1 MEMQD
6 VLRLTAGT
14 VRAHR
19 LRTFLTMLGIAI
31 GTSSVILL
39 TSIGEGLRVFMMD
52 QFTQFGTNIMG
63 VHPGVTQTFGMAGIA
78 TTTRK
83 LTIDDAEALRRVPG
97 IEKVVPMC
105 FGNGRVEAGDRAR
118 AVFIY
123 GINSDALELWRFR
136 VRQGSF
142 LPQGDPRVSSP
153 LAVLGPTLKKELFGE
168 RNALG
173 QHLRIGG
180 RRFVVIGVMEPKG
193 QMVGFDLDDTVYIH
207 TQAAME
213 IFNKEGLTEI
223 DLMFS
228 QAQQVDQVA
237 TQVKKVIRD
246 RHDGHVDVT
255 IITMNE
261 MLASLD
267 KILNIITMAVGAIAA
282 ISLLVGAI
290 GILTMMW
297 ISVNER
303 IGEIGLLKAIG
314 AEPAQLLQLFLTE
327 AALLSTIGGVIGV
340 AVGLGLAQLLRIL
353 IPALPVKV
361 PVLYLV
367 LSVVVSVGVGL
378 TSGVL
383 PARRASKLDPIEAL
397 RAE

>member
-1 MEMQD
+1 MQD

-19 LRTFLTMLGIAI
+19 MRTFLTMLGIAI

-39 TSIGEGLRVFMMD
+39 TSIGEGLRYFMMD

-63 VHPGVTQTFGMAGIA
+63 VHPGVTQTMGMAGVA

-97 IEKVVPMC
+97 IERVVPMC
-105 FGNGRVEAGDRAR
+105 FGNGRVESGDRAR

-123 GINSDALELWRFR
+123 GINSDALDLWRFK

-142 LPQGDPRVSSP
+142 LPKGDPRVSSP

-168 RNALG
+168 GNPLG

-193 QMVGFDLDDTVYIH
+193 QMVGLDLDDTVYIH
-207 TQAAME
+207 TQAAMD

-228 QAQQVDQVA
+228 QAHQVDEVS
-237 TQVKKVIRD
+237 TEVKKVIRD
-246 RHDGHVDVT
+246 RHDGHVDIT

-303 IGEIGLLKAIG
+303 VGEIGLLKAIG
-314 AEPAQLLQLFLTE
+314 AEPGQLLQLFLTE
-327 AALLSTIGGVIGV
+327 AALLSTIGGIIGV
-340 AVGLGLAQLLRIL
+340 AVGLGLAQALGIL

-361 PVLYLV
+361 PVTYVV
-367 LSVVVSVGVGL
+367 LSVIVSVGVGL
-378 TSGVL
+378 TSGVF
-383 PARRASKLDPIEAL
+383 PARRASRLDPIEAL

>member
-1 MEMQD
+1 MEMND
-6 VLRLTAGT
+6 VLRLTIGT
-14 VRAHR
+14 IRAHR

-52 QFTQFGTNIMG
+52 EFTQFGTNIMG
-63 VHPGVTQTFGMAGIA
+63 VHPGVTQTMGMAGVA

-83 LTIDDAEALRRVPG
+83 LTIDDAEAFRRIPG
-97 IEKVVPMC
+97 IIRVVPMV

-123 GINSDALELWRFR
+123 GVNSDALELWRFQ

-142 LPQGDPRVSSP
+142 LPPGDPRVSSP
-153 LAVLGPTLKKELFGE
+153 LAVLGPRLKKELFGE
-168 RNALG
+168 KNPLG

-193 QMVGFDLDDTVYIH
+193 QMVGLDLDDTVYIH
-207 TQAAME
+207 TQAAMDL
-213 IFNKEGLTEI
+213 FNKEGLTEI
-223 DLMFS
+223 DVMFS
-228 QAQQVDQVA
+228 QARQVDSVSDG
-237 TQVKKVIRD
+237 VKKVIRD
-246 RHDGHVDVT
+246 RHDGHEDVT

-261 MLASLD
+261 MLTSLD

-303 IGEIGLLKAIG
+303 VGEIGLLKAIG
-314 AEPAQLLQLFLTE
+314 AESGQILSLFLTE
-327 AALLSTIGGVIGV
+327 AALLSTFGGVTGV
-340 AVGLGLAQLLRIL
+340 AVGLGLAQLLGIL
-353 IPALPVKV
+353 VPALPVKV
-361 PVLYLV
+361 PLIYVV
-367 LSVVVSVGVGL
+367 LSVAVSVSVGL
-378 TSGVL
+378 ISGVL
-383 PARRASKLDPIEAL
+383 PARRASLLDPIEAL
-397 RAE
+397 RTE